1 MTNTCEIYNSLT
13 SFTGI
18 CLVKAD
24 NCVASKQTS
33 KQANKQTSKQ
43 ANKQTSKQA
52 SKQANKQTSKQANKQ
67 TSKQALD
74 SKQIKENAESPC
86 VVSEDMAHGLFAFF
100 A

>member
-1 MTNTCEIYNSLT
+1 MTSACEINNSLT

-24 NCVASKQTS
+24 
-33 KQANKQTSKQ
+33 
-43 ANKQTSKQA
+43 
-52 SKQANKQTSKQANKQ
+52 
-67 TSKQALD
+67 
-74 SKQIKENAESPC
+74 KQIKENAESPC